1 MKKSIKYI
9 QTLFILVLC
18 VLQVN
23 ACGVI
28 NKSVDNDN
36 KSKKEAIDEEDDEDT
51 KEGENVDKKEANK
64 KKKKQKDESSEVQ
77 ET

>member
-36 KSKKEAIDEEDDEDT
+36 KSKKEAIEEED
-51 KEGENVDKKEANK
+51 V
-64 KKKKQKDESSEVQ
+64 
-77 ET
+77 